1 MNRNEVELKEII
13 LDLQLLNR
21 ELQHDIRELQ
31 KEMLLMQTELLQ
43 FAHLKIGK

>member
-1 MNRNEVELKEII
+1 MNRNEVELKEVI

-31 KEMLLMQTELLQ
+31 KEMLLMKTELLQ
-43 FAHLKIGK
+43 LAELKIGK